1 MPVGTFTGIQCRG
14 AKTAKARFLPQY
26 CESLTLDPPDQL
38 PRPRTRV
45 SRHAHT
51 TSGDS
56 LSKAVSKE

>member
-14 AKTAKARFLPQY
+14 AKARILPHY
-26 CESLTLDPPDQL
+26 YESLTLDPPDQL

>member
-1 MPVGTFTGIQCRG
+1 MPMGTFTWIECRG
-14 AKTAKARFLPQY
+14 AKARFLPQY